1 MTADY
6 NFTVAGL
13 RRVLSRDLSPAA
25 VWQVLGSDRRVIRR
39 ADPYVLVIGISDTG
53 DYLAVLVQPAGEDD
67 GEDLGWDVVDARPLD
82 EQEREA
88 FNKIT
93 GRTP

>member
-13 RRVLSRDLSPAA
+13 RRVLSRGLSPAA

-39 ADPYVLVIGISDTG
+39 ADPYVLVIGVSDTG
-53 DYLAVLVQPAGEDD
+53 DHLAVLVQPVVED
-67 GEDLGWDVVDARPLD
+67 EDLSWDVVDARALD